1 MQETICPKL
10 GQLAV
15 YENEGLP
22 REQAMHLL
30 CAHDSLIPLEAAED
44 TID

>member
-1 MQETICPKL
+1 MSEVRL
-10 GQLAV
+10 VQLAV

-22 REQAMHLL
+22 REQ
-30 CAHDSLIPLEAAED
+30 AHDSLIPLEAAED

>member
-1 MQETICPKL
+1 MSEVRL
-10 GQLAV
+10 VQLAV

-22 REQAMHLL
+22 REQATLLL

>member
-15 YENEGLP
+15 YEKEGLP
-22 REQAMHLL
+22 REQAMHLH
-30 CAHDSLIPLEAAED
+30 CKNEHGIQE
-44 TID
+44 